1 VGIEF
6 CVEIYFK
13 KVQILP
19 LTSQYTL
26 SLLMFVVQTK
36 KIFSTN
42 NENHNIDTR
51 QRNNLYLPQANLTTY
66 QKGAY
71 YLGIKIFNNLL
82 LEIKNAAGNQKS
94 LKLLWKNFYALINFI
109 QWKSTLANREL
120 CTVSQDFLL

>member
-94 LKLLWKNFYALINFI
+94 LKLL
-109 QWKSTLANREL
+109 
-120 CTVSQDFLL
+120 